1 MRNELNSVLLN
12 WDEFCAHLRAIADVM
27 RAIAAD
33 DPAADDLDPAL
44 KNAWIHAA
52 RFAPKHSYLK
62 LFADM
67 GIVESSLYL

>member
-1 MRNELNSVLLN
+1 
-12 WDEFCAHLRAIADVM
+12 M